1 MKIIELREYQIK
13 SGKKQEWL
21 EWLRNELLPYQR
33 SKGMII
39 IDTYIRTDDDGIDYF
54 VWLREFKNEKSRQE
68 IYKNTY
74 DEKWIKEI
82 RPKVFTL
89 IDEDSIHVKI
99 LEPIKM

>member
-1 MKIIELREYQIK
+1 MKIVELREYQIK

-21 EWLRNELLPYQR
+21 QWLRNELLPYQR

-54 VWLREFKNEKSRQE
+54 VWLREFKSEKSRQE

-82 RPKVFTL
+82 RPKVFTF
-89 IDEDSIHVKI
+89 IDENSICVKI